1 MSYYFNNGAGRIWSD
16 IKYTVTTRQFEDV
29 YSYKTQLDPQCK
41 TGIYYYTPSFY
52 IKDGSTPWFD
62 SHWDDNGEI
71 TAFDARYLC
80 VGRFTIS
87 SLSSKYTLPDNFSCY
102 YIPANTTPELIKY
115 DVFKNDNG
123 TFKSLFNTV
132 DLNKGG
138 KVYWRIPESSYSGY
152 NFSNYYSVFEH
163 IEDKTNVLH
172 SDCRNDNFIT
182 DRQFIYFG
190 KDTSYNF
197 HPNIG
202 NFIKCEP
209 NYYDTNKFGFQLE
222 NKVEL
227 YEKVIYYKSG
237 TNNTESY
244 FTAYYKGDK
253 NTYEDNQWTD
263 TLDNATVFEN
273 YDKAYAIVN
282 QIPAKPAEDKQSLT
296 IFSHCTDLAP
306 NNFRLD
312 KTLIPGE
319 YTKLKVKMDALIVYG
334 NNGFGEPYET
344 KSRIDNRFI
353 NTYGSFSANN
363 IPGTNPYCLAL
374 FYASNN
380 DEQWNI
386 PNSTYTEDHPYINNG
401 EIFSNLKTNGD
412 SKPLVKD
419 TNHYKI
425 KYIKY
430 NNSEVKEVQE
440 WTNKHVWSHFRPV
453 YLTTGWHKMYPGIR
467 NVTSSCTSAE
477 TCPICGSETYR
488 GAANAG
494 SMKCDNATLTH
505 FPIWNP
511 AESRYFS
518 PSDFPVPYYRK
529 DEYDSPVSASAVY
542 NWIDG
547 MNCCGGKGYVY
558 KYYVKNGKLYRSSET
573 ATCPRCTNNGESL
586 GKGWNW
592 CRCVDASYKDIWTT
606 RFEDDFG
613 NIFEDYKLQMN
624 PPKSGYV
631 NCTRCGYTAT
641 NSRKEYRPY
650 KNNSVIYKFKFC
662 TKTTSFNGY
671 IFNSEFDSISAA
683 SKYTE
688 VASMDD
694 VKPEN
699 IPAGKLGVYCH
710 SDTTENEFPDYDNL
724 ITKDWFSGFSGNVT
738 NVSSNWFIYV
748 KDTYANGTYN
758 YYYQS
763 NNNNSSP
770 EIRGAGNSTTDP
782 YSAVWYMKTSSTNTT
797 VTDPFGN
804 TNTMGKWNPTGNTP
818 ACACNF
824 TFANVQLNYDINLSE
839 CTGKYIHIAYPYTTI
854 FNSTQTNVDSFMIPQ
869 ISMSYEAE

>member
-1 MSYYFNNGAGRIWSD
+1 MSYYFNNGAGKIWSD
-16 IKYTVTTRQFEDV
+16 IKYTVATRQFEDV
-29 YSYKTQLDPQCK
+29 YSYKTLLDPDCK
-41 TGIYYYTPSFY
+41 TGISYYTPSFY
-52 IKDGSTPWFD
+52 IKDGSAPWFD

-71 TAFDARYLC
+71 TAFDVRYMC

-87 SLSSKYTLPDNFSCY
+87 SLSSKYTLTNDFSTY

-152 NFSNYYSVFEH
+152 NFSNFYSVFEH

-190 KDTSYNF
+190 KDTSNNF
-197 HPNIG
+197 DPNIG
-202 NFIKCEP
+202 HFIKCTP
-209 NYYDTNKFGFQLE
+209 NYYTENKFGFEIDNALE
-222 NKVEL
+222 NGS
-227 YEKVIYYKSG
+227 I
-237 TNNTESY
+237 
-244 FTAYYKGDK
+244 
-253 NTYEDNQWTD
+253 
-263 TLDNATVFEN
+263 
-273 YDKAYAIVN
+273 
-282 QIPAKPAEDKQSLT
+282 
-296 IFSHCTDLAP
+296 AP

-312 KTLIPGE
+312 KTLIPSE

-344 KSRIDNRFI
+344 KSRIDNRCI

-363 IPGTNPYCLAL
+363 IQGTNPYCLAL

-380 DEQWNI
+380 DEKWKI

-453 YLTTGWHKMYPGIR
+453 YLTTGWHKMYPGVV
-467 NVTSSCTSAE
+467 NVTSSCTDKE
-477 TCPICGSETYR
+477 TCPICGAGAYR
-488 GAANAG
+488 GAAGPG
-494 SMKCDNATLTH
+494 SMKCDYDTLTN
-505 FPIWNP
+505 FPLWNP
-511 AESRYFS
+511 SENRYYS

-558 KYYVKNGKLYRSSET
+558 KYYIKNNKLYRSFET
-573 ATCPRCTNNGESL
+573 ATCPRCTNAGESL

-592 CRCVDASYKDIWTT
+592 CRCVDNTYKDIWTT
-606 RFEDDFG
+606 SCEDDFG
-613 NIFEDYKLQMN
+613 TVFENYKLQMN
-624 PPKSGYV
+624 PVQSGYV
-631 NCTRCGYTAT
+631 NCTRCAYTAT

-650 KNNSVIYKFKFC
+650 KNYHVTYKFKFC
-662 TKTTSFNGY
+662 TKTSSFNGY
-671 IFNSEFDSISAA
+671 IFDDVYGSISAA
-683 SKYTE
+683 AKYKE

-699 IPAGKLGVYCH
+699 IPEGKLGVYCR

-724 ITKDWFSGFSGNVT
+724 ITKDWFSGFSGNIT
-738 NVSSNWFIYV
+738 EASSNWFIYV
-748 KDTYANGTYN
+748 KDTYTDGTYN

-763 NNNNSSP
+763 DNNNSSP
-770 EIRGAGNSTTDP
+770 GIRGAGHSMTDP
-782 YSAVWYMKTSSTNTT
+782 YSAVWYMKTSSTDTT

-804 TNTMGKWNPTGNTP
+804 TTTMAKWNPTGNTP

-824 TFANVQLNYDINLSE
+824 TFANVQLNYDIDLSE

>member
-1 MSYYFNNGAGRIWSD
+1 MSYYFNNGAGKIWSD
-16 IKYTVTTRQFEDV
+16 IKYTVATRQFEDV
-29 YSYKTQLDPQCK
+29 YSYKTLLDPQCK

-62 SHWDDNGEI
+62 SHWDENGEI
-71 TAFDARYLC
+71 TAFDVRYMC

-87 SLSSKYTLPDNFSCY
+87 SLSSKYTLPDDFSCY

-172 SDCRNDNFIT
+172 SDCRNDNFIS

-190 KDTSYNF
+190 KDTNNNF
-197 HPNIG
+197 HPSIG
-202 NFIKCEP
+202 NFIKCTP
-209 NYYDTNKFGFQLE
+209 SSYTANKFGFE
-222 NKVEL
+222 
-227 YEKVIYYKSG
+227 I
-237 TNNTESY
+237 
-244 FTAYYKGDK
+244 
-253 NTYEDNQWTD
+253 
-263 TLDNATVFEN
+263 DNAFGDDN
-273 YDKAYAIVN
+273 I
-282 QIPAKPAEDKQSLT
+282 
-296 IFSHCTDLAP
+296 AP

-312 KTLIPGE
+312 KTLIPDE

-334 NNGFGEPYET
+334 NNGFNEQYET
-344 KSRIDNRFI
+344 KSRIDNRCI

-380 DEQWNI
+380 DEKWNI

-412 SKPLVKD
+412 STPLVKD

-453 YLTTGWHKMYPGIR
+453 YLTTGWHKMYPGVE
-467 NVTSSCTSAE
+467 NVTSSCTAKE
-477 TCPICGSETYR
+477 TCPICGAGAYR
-488 GAANAG
+488 GAAGPG
-494 SMKCDNATLTH
+494 SMKCDYDTLTN
-505 FPIWNP
+505 FPLWNP
-511 AESRYFS
+511 SENRYYS

-542 NWIDG
+542 NWING

-558 KYYVKNGKLYRSSET
+558 KYYIKSNKLYRSSET

-592 CRCVDASYKDIWTT
+592 CRCVDTAYKDSWTKT
-606 RFEDDFG
+606 VEDDFG
-613 NIFEDYKLQMN
+613 NVFENYKLQMN
-624 PPKSGYV
+624 PVQSGYI
-631 NCTRCGYTAT
+631 NCTRCAYTAE
-641 NSRKEYRPY
+641 NSTSAYKPY
-650 KNNSVIYKFKFC
+650 KNYHLTYKFKFC
-662 TKTTSFNGY
+662 TKTSSFNGY
-671 IFNSEFDSISAA
+671 IFDDVYGSISSAP
-683 SKYTE
+683 KYKE
-688 VASMDD
+688 VASMED

-699 IPAGKLGVYCH
+699 IPEGKLGVYCR

-738 NVSSNWFIYV
+738 DVSSNWFIYV
-748 KDTYANGTYN
+748 KDTYTDGTHN

-770 EIRGAGNSTTDP
+770 GIRGAGNSTADP
-782 YSAVWYMKTSSTNTT
+782 YSAVWYMKTSSTDTT
-797 VTDPFGN
+797 VTDSFGN
-804 TNTMGKWNPTGNTP
+804 TNTMAKWNSTGNTP

-854 FNSTQTNVDSFMIPQ
+854 FNYTQTNVDSFMIPQ